1 MDTSSMRMEAFEAFI
16 DMALSRRTRP
26 TPSKSAL
33 PKVTRD
39 SLPYC
44 SGLMVSIPELMQ
56 DLVAK
61 GRYQCSKNFADKME
75 GDQRV
80 PEVLHYDEQFLTRKQ
95 PSERVPCDGY
105 CNASSSCNDLTAASC
120 WYSSDTSSSH
130 GYSHDLLPAFSYSSS
145 HEFSS
150 GDQFDH
156 RGSHPDGG
164 GFDEIQRTTAKR
176 SALSHI
182 FDSSQV
188 DSSQRNAIFPE
199 RRDAFQDFKFKRVR
213 YSSLHE

>member
-16 DMALSRRTRP
+16 DMALSRRKRTK
-26 TPSKSAL
+26 PSKSAL

-56 DLVAK
+56 DLAAN
-61 GRYQCSKNFADKME
+61 GRYQCSKNFAHEME
-75 GDQRV
+75 SDQKV
-80 PEVLHYDEQFLTRKQ
+80 PEVLRYDERFLTRKEA
-95 PSERVPCDGY
+95 SERAPCYGH
-105 CNASSSCNDLTAASC
+105 CSASSSCNEHTSVPC
-120 WYSSDTSSSH
+120 WDSTDTSSSH
-130 GYSHDLLPAFSYSSS
+130 GHSHDPLPAFSYSSS

-156 RGSHPDGG
+156 RGSPPVGRS
-164 GFDEIQRTTAKR
+164 FDQIQRTRAKR
-176 SALSHI
+176 SALFNI

-188 DSSQRNAIFPE
+188 DSSQRDAIFPE
-199 RRDAFQDFKFKRVR
+199 RRDFFEDFKFKRFR
-213 YSSLHE
+213 YSSPDK